1 MDVGYVMNTVDIA
14 PPDDSCIQNCL
25 LTINDS
31 RVIHRKN
38 DISLRITPDSNSHNA
53 RNVIRNSKNVDIK
66 IRPINVLTPDTIFF
80 HPV

>member
-1 MDVGYVMNTVDIA
+1 MNTVDIV

-53 RNVIRNSKNVDIK
+53 RNVIRNSKKVDIK